1 MNLATPLHL
10 ILLIVCFALLYLL
23 IRRRRQH
30 LKRFTSYAEARF
42 YQYYHREQS
51 AFWIGLKLFMGIIAL
66 AAIVIA
72 LVRPQWDYE
81 TRELEKK
88 GMDIIFAI
96 DVSRS
101 MDAQDVMPTR
111 LMRALIQISAF
122 LEQLDTDRI
131 GIIAF
136 AGVAT
141 LECPLTDDFEA
152 VRIVLQGLN
161 SNTVERPGTNIG
173 SALELAAQAFREA
186 SAANSIVLISDGE
199 DLSGDALKHAKLIK
213 DKGIRLYTMG
223 VGSPEGSIVVNPY
236 TGQEIVSKL
245 DEASLQKMAESTGGE
260 YFRITPGGDEIQLV
274 LRRIYEREESRISRT
289 SINSMKEQY
298 YLFALMAIAILIGES
313 LIDPRKRT
321 RGLLAAEHQDEAN

>member
-1 MNLATPLHL
+1 MNLATPLNL
-10 ILLIVCFALLYLL
+10 ILLVICLVMGYLL
-23 IRRRRQH
+23 VHRRRRY
-30 LKRFTSYAEARF
+30 LKRFQNYAETSFHR
-42 YQYYHREQS
+42 YYHREQS
-51 AFWIGLKLFMGIIAL
+51 AFWVGLKLVMGIIAL
-66 AAIVIA
+66 AAIILA

-88 GMDIIFAI
+88 GMDIVFAI

-101 MDAQDVMPTR
+101 MDAQDVMPSR

-161 SNTVERPGTNIG
+161 SNTGERPGTNIG
-173 SALELAAQAFREA
+173 SALSLAAQAFSQA

-199 DLSGDALKHAKLIK
+199 DLSGEAMKQAKLLK

-223 VGSPEGSIVVNPY
+223 VGSPEGTIVENPY
-236 TGQEIVSKL
+236 TGQEVVSKL
-245 DEASLQKMAESTGGE
+245 DEASLQKLADSTGGE

-274 LRRIYEREESRISRT
+274 LRRIYEREEGRINRK
-289 SINSMKEQY
+289 SISSMKEQY
-298 YLFALMAIAILIGES
+298 YLFALLALLILLGES

-321 RGLLAAEHQDEAN
+321 KGLLAAEHQDEA

>member
-1 MNLATPLHL
+1 MNLANPYLL
-10 ILLIVCFALLYLL
+10 LLLIVCLALLGLL
-23 IRRRRQH
+23 IRRHQRYQH
-30 LKRFTSYAEARF
+30 RFERYAQSHF
-42 YQYYHREQS
+42 FTYYHREHS
-51 AFWIGLKLFMGIIAL
+51 AFWSFLKLFMDILAL

-101 MDAQDVMPTR
+101 MDAQDVTPSR
-111 LMRALIQISAF
+111 LMRALIHVSAF
-122 LEQLDTDRI
+122 LEQLTTDRL

-136 AGVAT
+136 AGVAS

-161 SNTVERPGTNIG
+161 TGMAERPGTNIG
-173 SALELAAQAFREA
+173 SALELAVQAFKSA
-186 SAANSIVLISDGE
+186 SGANSIILISDGE
-199 DLSGDALKHAKLIK
+199 NLSGDALKEAKILK
-213 DKGIRLYTMG
+213 EQGIRLYTLG
-223 VGSPEGSIVVNPY
+223 VGSPEGSIIKNPD
-236 TGQEIVSKL
+236 TGVEVLSKL
-245 DEASLQKMAESTGGE
+245 DEASLKALAEQTGGE

-274 LRRIYEREESRISRT
+274 LKRIYEREESRTSHS

-298 YLFALMAIAILIGES
+298 YLFALLAIILLVGES
-313 LIDPRKRT
+313 LIDPRRRT
-321 RGLLAAEHQDEAN
+321 KGLMAAENQNEA

>member
-1 MNLATPLHL
+1 MNLATPLNL
-10 ILLIVCFALLYLL
+10 ILLVICLALSYLL
-23 IRRRRQH
+23 IHRRRRH
-30 LKRFTSYAEARF
+30 LKRFKNYAETGF
-42 YQYYHREQS
+42 YRYYFRDQS
-51 AFWIGLKLFMGIIAL
+51 AFWIGLKLFMGILAL
-66 AAIVIA
+66 AAIILA
-72 LVRPQWDYE
+72 LARPQWDYE

-88 GMDIIFAI
+88 GMDIVFAI

-101 MDAQDVMPTR
+101 MDAQDVMPSR

-136 AGVAT
+136 EGVAT

-173 SALELAAQAFREA
+173 SALSLAAQAFSQA
-186 SAANSIVLISDGE
+186 SAANSLILISDGE
-199 DLSGDALKHAKLIK
+199 DLSGEALKQVKLLK

-223 VGSPEGSIVVNPY
+223 VGSPEGTIVVNPF
-236 TGQEIVSKL
+236 TGQEVVSKL
-245 DEASLQKMAESTGGE
+245 DEASLRKLADSTGGE

-274 LRRIYEREESRISRT
+274 LRRIYEREESRINRKSVT
-289 SINSMKEQY
+289 SMKEQY
-298 YLFALMAIAILIGES
+298 YLFALLAIILLLGES

-321 RGLLAAEHQDEAN
+321 KGLLAAERQNEA